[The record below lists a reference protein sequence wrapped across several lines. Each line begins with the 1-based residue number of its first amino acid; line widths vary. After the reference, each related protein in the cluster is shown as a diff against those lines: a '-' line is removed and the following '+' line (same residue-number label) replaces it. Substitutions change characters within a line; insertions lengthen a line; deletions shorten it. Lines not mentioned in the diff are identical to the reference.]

1 MRILAVD
8 DDHDFLETLTLQ
20 LTDLGFDV
28 TGASSGGEALSALET
43 GDYDVVLLDVMMP
56 AMSGDEVA
64 RRIRGRRRTR
74 SIPIVLL
81 TCLTDARAIS
91 DSILSGAN
99 YYISK
104 TAPPETMSE
113 VVREAIRL
121 GKEEGAALGR
131 A

>member
-8 DDHDFLETLTLQ
+8 DNQEFLETLTLQ
-20 LTDLGFDV
+20 LTNLGFEV
-28 TGASSGGEALSALET
+28 TGASSGAEALARLEQ
-43 GDYDVVLLDVMMP
+43 GHFDVVLLDVMMP
-56 AMSGDEVA
+56 TMSGDEVA

-74 SIPIVLL
+74 GIPIVLL

-104 TAPPETMSE
+104 TAPPEMMSE

-121 GKEEGAALGR
+121 GKEEASAFER

>member
-1 MRILAVD
+1 VRILAVD
-8 DDHDFLETLTLQ
+8 DDQDFLETLTLQ
-20 LTDLGFDV
+20 LTDLGFEV
-28 TGASSGGEALSALET
+28 TGASSGAEALSALEKAEF
-43 GDYDVVLLDVMMP
+43 DVVLLDVMMP
-56 AMSGDEVA
+56 HMSGDEVA

-74 SIPIVLL
+74 GIPIVLL

-104 TAPPETMSE
+104 TAPPEMMSE

-121 GKEEGAALGR
+121 GKEEAAAFGR